1 MNLVNIEGH
10 YVKNARLLLDKPYG
24 VLLSLEIQKLD
35 RKTKETARLMYFGD
49 YDLIDISE
57 KLNVDLDTIRFYV
70 FGDNGAGSNEY
81 CWYQLKKKLNPTSV
95 ATYIKDKIIVLDK
108 TAGLAMNILN
118 ENLKRV
124 QNQMLED
131 EHFTLSIDDTKK
143 LAGIVVDMDKIVR
156 LESGKATDII
166 DNIAHMSIAD
176 ARRILSED
184 PFAPKTVEVWGE
196 VVEDE
201 EEKLIEDD
209 VEDDVII
216 PEDSKIEVSRDL
228 ATMEK
233 PWK

>member
-1 MNLVNIEGH
+1 
-10 YVKNARLLLDKPYG
+10 LDKPYG

-35 RKTKETARLMYFGD
+35 RKTKERARMMYFGD
-49 YDLIDISE
+49 YHLEDISE
-57 KLNVDLDTIRFYV
+57 ILNIDLDTVRFYV
-70 FGDNGAGSNEY
+70 FGENGSGSNEY
-81 CWYQLKKKLNPTSV
+81 CWFQIKKHLNPTSV
-95 ATYIKDKIIVLDK
+95 AAFIKDKIDVLDK
-108 TAGLAMNILN
+108 TAGIGMNIIN
-118 ENLKRV
+118 ENLRRV

-131 EHFTLSIDDTKK
+131 SSFTLSIDDTKK

-176 ARRILSED
+176 ARRILAED

-201 EEKLIEDD
+201 EESQDTDDESTDD
-209 VEDDVII
+209 VVT
-216 PEDSKIEVSRDL
+216 PEDSKIEVSIDL